1 MSANAREI
9 IFGSDS
15 REALKRGVNKLADS
29 VKVTLG
35 PKGRNVV
42 LGRKNQY
49 AITKDGVSVAREVF
63 LKDPVENLGAQMVK
77 QVASN
82 VAQEAGDGTTT
93 ATVLAQAILNKGIK
107 MIESGYDPMG
117 IKRGMDIGVEVIK
130 EYLQKYSVK
139 VEDIEKIK
147 NVATISANGDRKI
160 GEIIA
165 NAMEKVGFDG
175 VVTVEDSK
183 THETYME
190 IVEGMQFDS
199 GYMSPYFINDMKKL
213 EISFEN
219 SFVLIYNGKIKG
231 LKGLVEVLEYTS
243 SKKKPLLIIADNIEG
258 DALQALILNKV
269 NGVLNIAAVRAPS
282 YGTHRKE
289 QLKDIATVLGAT
301 LLSEDEGHDIAQ
313 INTSALADI
322 LGSCEKLTVTAD
334 STTVVNGKGEK
345 ATIEARIQEL
355 RTQFEFRE
363 DESEKLILKERLA
376 KLEGG
381 VAILKIGAYSDV
393 ELKEKKDRLDD
404 ALSATRAAIEEG
416 ILPGGGVAL
425 LRASE
430 HLLQLVK
437 GENYSGLDISSE
449 DELVGIKILIESC
462 EAPLSSILKNAG
474 LSFDVIKKEINE
486 SNNSK
491 YGFDARHNKYCD
503 MIETGI
509 IDPAKVTRSA
519 LENAVS
525 IAGMMITTECTLIEE
540 HVDNT
545 IKVDA

>member
-9 IFGSDS
+9 FFGTDS
-15 REALKRGVNKLADS
+15 RESLKRGVNKLADS

-35 PKGRNVV
+35 PKGRNVI

-107 MIESGYDPMG
+107 MIESGYDPMA
-117 IKRGMDIGVEVIK
+117 IKRGLDHGADIIK
-130 EYLQKYSVK
+130 EYLESISTP
-139 VEDIEKIK
+139 VEDVAKIFD
-147 NVATISANGDRKI
+147 VATISANGDRTI
-160 GEIIA
+160 GQIIA
-165 NAMEKVGFDG
+165 DAMANVGFDG
-175 VVTVEDSK
+175 VVTIEDSK

-213 EISFEN
+213 EVNFEN
-219 SFVLIYNGKIKG
+219 AFVLLYNGKIKG
-231 LKGLVEVLEYTS
+231 LKGLVEILEFTS
-243 SKKKPLLIIADNIEG
+243 SKKRPLLIVADNIEG

-269 NGVLNIAAVRAPS
+269 NGVLNVAAVRTPG
-282 YGTHRKE
+282 YGAARKE

-301 LLSEDEGHDIAQ
+301 LLSEDEGHDIAN
-313 INTSALADI
+313 INSQALGDI
-322 LGSCEKLTVTAD
+322 LGTCEKLTVTAD
-334 STTVVNGKGEK
+334 KATIVNGKGNKES
-345 ATIEARIQEL
+345 IEARIQEL
-355 RTQFEFRE
+355 KNQLEFRE
-363 DESEKLILKERLA
+363 NESEKIMIRERLA

-416 ILPGGGVAL
+416 ILPGGGIAL
-425 LRASE
+425 LRAAE
-430 HLLQLVK
+430 HLSNKLKNEDLLL
-437 GENYSGLDISSE
+437 NE
-449 DELVGIKILIESC
+449 DEIVGLKILIESC
-462 EAPLSSILKNAG
+462 ESPLYSILKNAG
-474 LSFDVIKKEINE
+474 LSFDVIKKEILQSE
-486 SNNSK
+486 SISHG
-491 YGFDARHNKYCD
+491 YDARNNKYCNL
-503 MIETGI
+503 IETGI

-519 LENAVS
+519 LENSVS

-540 HVDNT
+540 NVDNS

>member
-9 IFGSDS
+9 IFGSAS
-15 REALKRGVNKLADS
+15 REALRKGVNKLADS

-117 IKRGMDIGVEVIK
+117 IKRGMDVGVDVIK
-130 EYLQKYSVK
+130 EYLKVSSVN
-139 VEDIEKIK
+139 VEDIEQIK
-147 NVATISANGDRKI
+147 NVATISANGDKKI
-160 GEIIA
+160 GEIISS
-165 NAMEKVGFDG
+165 AMEKVGFDG
-175 VVTVEDSK
+175 VITVEDSK

-213 EISFEN
+213 EVNFEN
-219 SFVLIYNGKIKG
+219 AFILIYNGKIKG
-231 LKGLVEVLEYTS
+231 LKGLVEILEYTS
-243 SKKKPLLIIADNIEG
+243 AKRKPLLIIADNIEG

-269 NGVLNIAAVRAPS
+269 NAVLNVAAVRAPS
-282 YGTHRKE
+282 YGTNRKE
-289 QLKDIATVLGAT
+289 QLKDIATILGAT
-301 LLSEDEGHDIAQ
+301 LLSEDEGHDIANLN
-313 INTSALADI
+313 ISALGDI

-334 STTVVNGKGEK
+334 NATIVNGKGDKE
-345 ATIEARIQEL
+345 AIQARIQEL
-355 RTQFEFRE
+355 RTQLEFRE
-363 DESEKLILKERLA
+363 DESEKLIIRERLA

-381 VAILKIGAYSDV
+381 VVILKIGAYSDI

-404 ALSATRAAIEEG
+404 AISATRAAIEEG

-430 HLLQLVK
+430 KLAEMLK
-437 GENYSGLDISSE
+437 DETSGLDINNE
-449 DELVGIKILIESC
+449 DELMGIKILIESC
-462 EAPLSSILKNAG
+462 EAPLGAILKNAG
-474 LSFDVIKKEINE
+474 LSFDVIKKDIIQSSDAN
-486 SNNSK
+486 
-491 YGFDARHNKYCD
+491 YGFDARNNKYCD

-540 HVDNT
+540 NVDNV

>member
-9 IFGSDS
+9 IFGSAS
-15 REALKRGVNKLADS
+15 REALRKGVNKLADS

-117 IKRGMDIGVEVIK
+117 IKRGMDVGVDVIK
-130 EYLQKYSVK
+130 EYLKVSSVN
-139 VEDIEKIK
+139 VEDIEQIK
-147 NVATISANGDRKI
+147 NVATISANGDKKI
-160 GEIIA
+160 GEIISS
-165 NAMEKVGFDG
+165 AMEKVGFDG
-175 VVTVEDSK
+175 VITVEDSK

-213 EISFEN
+213 EVNFEN
-219 SFVLIYNGKIKG
+219 AFILIYNGKIKG
-231 LKGLVEVLEYTS
+231 LKGLVEILEYTS
-243 SKKKPLLIIADNIEG
+243 AKRKPLLIIADNIEG

-269 NGVLNIAAVRAPS
+269 NAVLNVAAVRAPS
-282 YGTHRKE
+282 YGTNRKE
-289 QLKDIATVLGAT
+289 QLKDIATILGAT
-301 LLSEDEGHDIAQ
+301 LLSEDEGHDIANLN
-313 INTSALADI
+313 ISALGDI

-334 STTVVNGKGEK
+334 NATIVNGKGDKE
-345 ATIEARIQEL
+345 AIQARIQEL
-355 RTQFEFRE
+355 RTQLEFRE
-363 DESEKLILKERLA
+363 DESEKLIIRERLA

-381 VAILKIGAYSDV
+381 VAILKIGAYSDI

-404 ALSATRAAIEEG
+404 AISATRAAIEEG

-430 HLLQLVK
+430 KLAEMLK
-437 GENYSGLDISSE
+437 DETSGLDINNE
-449 DELVGIKILIESC
+449 DELMGIKILIESC
-462 EAPLSSILKNAG
+462 EAPLGAILKNAG
-474 LSFDVIKKEINE
+474 LSFDVIKKDIIQSSDAN
-486 SNNSK
+486 
-491 YGFDARHNKYCD
+491 YGFDARNNKYCD

-540 HVDNT
+540 NVDNV